1 MLKTFTLDNRIDEKI
16 SDTEGTVAFFITD
29 ENGHSRKVIGDT
41 HLDEDGVPQG
51 VTAGNKRELP
61 LVEALFRMD
70 IDESTEIDFT
80 LYNKTFNR
88 ETDKTDNQAAY
99 DTVLE
104 MEKEKGLLHKLGKV
118 LKVGQKEHA
127 STP

>member
-1 MLKTFTLDNRIDEKI
+1 MLKTFTLDNRIDEKL
-16 SDTEGTVAFFITD
+16 SDTEGTVIFFITD
-29 ENGHSRKVIGDT
+29 ENGQSRKVFGDT
-41 HLDEDGVPQG
+41 FLDESGVPQG

-70 IDESTEIDFT
+70 VDESTEIDFT
-80 LYNKTFNR
+80 LFNKVFNR
-88 ETDKTDNQAAY
+88 EINKTKNQVAF

-127 STP
+127 PTS